1 MLSYSLLT
9 TALQSW
15 SVFRNLSKFAKTKT
29 GQNEIN
35 LEPIFQQKKFFFL
48 PKTEKM
54 NIIFKFRIFKLV

>member
-15 SVFRNLSKFAKTKT
+15 SVFRNLSKFAKIKT

-35 LEPIFQQKKFFFL
+35 LESIFQKKKFFFL
-48 PKTEKM
+48 PKTEEM
-54 NIIFKFRIFKLV
+54 NIIFEFHIFRLV